1 MDVVSIKT
9 RFFYSLVFL
18 LVVIL
23 LNNFLFKSMFWLD
36 RTYAQLMN
44 TAEKQRMLSQKI
56 MLNAIQYE
64 KKQSNKVV
72 QELRNM
78 CQEMQQNAAFVQE
91 KIDDAK
97 ITQLLKDFENTNHL
111 QTFIATVEHFLQ
123 IKDKKALEN
132 LRLQSEKL
140 LKINELKVSKFE
152 EYFSSRVAMMWYLNI
167 LFSISYIVLIA
178 FMWFKIFKPTIEKMD
193 FYFKEL
199 KKQKQEF
206 QTVLETAVDGI
217 AIMNLESKFLYVNE
231 AYTQITGY
239 SKSELLQTSC
249 LKLTDPNDK
258 AGTRKILKAAL
269 LKGAIKNF
277 QKTCINK
284 EGTKIVVTMSLALM
298 PDRKRF
304 VVSINDVTKLKAKE
318 HQINEYVKLINENVI
333 TATTDLYGYIIY
345 VSKAFEKISGYKKYE
360 LLGKSHQII
369 SKNPEIPSGFDAKI
383 WQQITNDKMWQGEI
397 KKRKKDGSVYWI
409 EASIHPIYDA
419 FGVKKGYTAIYYDIT
434 DKKRIEELSITDGLT
449 NIYNRRHFNTLF
461 PKLIN
466 AAKRHHQI
474 LCFVMV
480 DIDHFKD
487 YNDMYG
493 HQKGDEAL
501 INVARVMQQSL
512 KRAEDYCF
520 RLGGEEFGIIF
531 NANSKQSAVAF
542 AKRITK
548 AIEDLKIAHEK
559 NSASR
564 YLSVSTGLL
573 CKDTDA
579 IESIE
584 KMYKECDALLY
595 EAKKRGRNQVVAN
608 C

>member
-1 MDVVSIKT
+1 M
-9 RFFYSLVFL
+9 
-18 LVVIL
+18 IL
-23 LNNFLFKSMFWLD
+23 LNNFLLKNMFWLD
-36 RTYAQLMN
+36 RTYAQVMN
-44 TAEKQRMLSQKI
+44 TAGKQRMLSQKI
-56 MLNAIQYE
+56 TLTAMRYE
-64 KKQSNKVV
+64 KTQSKEVEKKL
-72 QELRNM
+72 QDM
-78 CQEMQQNAAFVQE
+78 CAQMQQNAAFVQG

-97 ITQLLKDFENTNHL
+97 TRQMLKESGNTNPL
-111 QTFIATVEHFLQ
+111 QTFIATVEQFLQ
-123 IKDKKALEN
+123 TKDKAALEK
-132 LRLQSEKL
+132 LCAQSEKL
-140 LKINELKVSKFE
+140 LKINDLRVSEFE

-167 LFSISYIVLIA
+167 AFICIYIVLIA
-178 FMWFKIFKPTIEKMD
+178 FMWFKIFKPTIEKID
-193 FYFKEL
+193 FYIQQL
-199 KKQKQEF
+199 KNQKQEF

-217 AIMNLESKFLYVNE
+217 AITDLESNFLYVNE
-231 AYTQITGY
+231 AYAEITGY

-249 LKLTDPNDK
+249 FNLSDPNDK
-258 AGTRKILKAAL
+258 EDTRKIVKSAL
-269 LKGAIKNF
+269 IKGAIKNF
-277 QKTCINK
+277 QKTCITK
-284 EGTKIVVTMSLALM
+284 EGAKIVVTMSLALM
-298 PDRKRF
+298 PDSKRF

-333 TATTDLYGYIIY
+333 TATTDLDGYIIY

-369 SKNPEIPSGFDAKI
+369 SKNPDMPSGFDAKI

-397 KKRKKDGSVYWI
+397 KKRKKDGNVYWV

-466 AAKRHHQI
+466 AAKRHHDV
-474 LCFVMV
+474 LCFILM

-487 YNDMYG
+487 YNDTYG

-520 RLGGEEFGIIF
+520 RLGGEEFGVIF

-542 AKRITK
+542 AKSLTQ
-548 AIEDLKIAHEK
+548 AIEDLKIEHDK
-559 NSASR
+559 SR
-564 YLSVSTGLL
+564 
-573 CKDTDA
+573 KD
-579 IESIE
+579 
-584 KMYKECDALLY
+584 
-595 EAKKRGRNQVVAN
+595 V
-608 C
+608 